1 MANTNRKPYILGIAG
16 GTGAGKTTLAH
27 TLVNRLGEHCAT
39 CIAHDAYYR
48 DFSHLISDD
57 RARINFDHPDALE
70 TDLLIKHLNMLTCGE
85 SIAVPIYDF
94 TTHTRTTETLTIS
107 PHPIIII
114 EGILT
119 FAEKTLQDCFDL
131 KIYVDTPPDIR
142 LIRRLNRDITER
154 GRTPESVT
162 QQYLKTVRPMHNTFV
177 EPARKNADLI
187 VPGERDLSL
196 ATNLILNHLHTKLGN
211 VQK

>member
-1 MANTNRKPYILGIAG
+1 MPNSNHKPYILGIAG

-27 TLVNRLGEHCAT
+27 TLANRLCAI

-48 DFSHLISDD
+48 DFSHLTSDD

-70 TDLLIKHLNMLTCGE
+70 TDLLVKHLSMLAHGK

-94 TTHTRTTETLTIS
+94 TTHTRTSETLMIP

-114 EGILT
+114 EGILI
-119 FAEKTLQDCFDL
+119 FAEKTLRDCFDL
-131 KIYVDTPPDIR
+131 KIFVDTPPDIR
-142 LIRRLNRDITER
+142 LIRRLDRDTNER

-162 QQYLKTVRPMHNTFV
+162 RQYLNTVRPMHNTFV
-177 EPARKNADLI
+177 EPMRNLADLI
-187 VPGERDLSL
+187 VPGERDLTV
-196 ATNLILNHLHTKLGN
+196 ATNLILSHLH